1 MEKNQE
7 KKSQDNVLAERTAA
21 HMLMM
26 NWVKENAG
34 EVANALE
41 DLIPFMVGECNLT
54 NLNSDLN
61 IVNTTFATI
70 ALEVIKAN
78 NRDSND
84 LCLPVDANRMQ
95 NTIYD
100 LTKFFRIL
108 SRLDTMLQINRDN
121 PAFRM
126 CMSAFDEVEI
136 YG

>member
-7 KKSQDNVLAERTAA
+7 KKSQDMVLAERAAA
-21 HMLMM
+21 HVLMQ
-26 NWVKENAG
+26 NWVRENVE
-34 EVANALE
+34 EVAHVLE
-41 DLIPFMVGECNLT
+41 ELIPFMVGECNLAD
-54 NLNSDLN
+54 LNKHLN

-78 NRDSND
+78 NQEDNQ

-95 NTIYD
+95 AAIYD

-108 SRLDTMLQINRDN
+108 SSLDTMLQINCDT

-126 CMSAFDEVEI
+126 CISAFDEVEI

>member
-1 MEKNQE
+1 M
-7 KKSQDNVLAERTAA
+7 VLAERAAA
-21 HMLMM
+21 HTLMQ
-26 NWVKENAG
+26 NWVRENVN
-34 EVANALE
+34 EVAHVLE
-41 DLIPFMVGECNLT
+41 HLIPFMVGECNLAD
-54 NLNSDLN
+54 LNKHLN

>member
-1 MEKNQE
+1 MSTNLSEKDV
-7 KKSQDNVLAERTAA
+7 KTLAEIRAA
-21 HMLMM
+21 HQLMQ
-26 NWVKENAG
+26 NWVRENVN

-41 DLIPFMVGECNLT
+41 ELIPFMIGECNLAD
-54 NLNSDLN
+54 LNRDLN

-108 SRLDTMLQINRDN
+108 NRLDTMLQINRDN

>member
-7 KKSQDNVLAERTAA
+7 KKSQDMVLAERSAA

-26 NWVKENAG
+26 NWVKENVG
-34 EVANALE
+34 EVAHALE
-41 DLIPFMVGECNLT
+41 ELIPFMVGECNLT

-70 ALEVIKAN
+70 AFEVIKAN
-78 NRDSND
+78 NRDGND

-95 NTIYD
+95 ATIYD

-108 SRLDTMLQINRDN
+108 SSLDTMLQINRDN